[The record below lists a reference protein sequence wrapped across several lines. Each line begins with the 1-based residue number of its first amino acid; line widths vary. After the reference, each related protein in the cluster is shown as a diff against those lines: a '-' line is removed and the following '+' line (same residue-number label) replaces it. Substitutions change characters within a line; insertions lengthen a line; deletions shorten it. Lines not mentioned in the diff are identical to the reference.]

1 MVGVEKRKVSH
12 VMSVAMKSKLPFE
25 IYRPEKKI
33 THLKIGIYGDPGVGK
48 TTLAATAPKPIF
60 LNCEAGDVALR
71 NKEIDV
77 IRIDEFRKMPAILD
91 WLETN
96 AGSPGFYETVVV
108 DSLTELA
115 KRAMDDVLKSENRDM
130 PHQADWGRSME
141 YIRRVVRK
149 LRDLEMHTVFVA
161 GAIFKEDPTTGISEH
176 MPNLPGKLAPEVAG
190 YFDILGFLTMVRVSP
205 KEYGRRLMVQPS
217 PKWRAKDRTN
227 TLGAHL
233 DQDKFDLT
241 KMVAFVNGKEKNTAL
256 IDDELEQIQQN
267 LATA

>member
-1 MVGVEKRKVSH
+1 
-12 VMSVAMKSKLPFE
+12 MSVAKTKLPFE

-48 TTLAATAPKPIF
+48 TSLAATAPRPLF

-71 NKEIDV
+71 NKDIDV
-77 IRIDEFRKMPAILD
+77 IRVDDFSMMPMIMT
-91 WLETN
+91 WLEEN
-96 AGSPGFYETVVV
+96 AGKPDFYQTVVI
-108 DSLTELA
+108 DSLTELS
-115 KRAMDDVLKSENRDM
+115 KRAMDNVLKAENRDM
-130 PHQADWGRSME
+130 PHQADWGRSSE
-141 YIRRVVRK
+141 YVRRVVRK
-149 LRDLEMHTVFVA
+149 TRDLPIHTVYVL
-161 GAIFKEDPTTGISEH
+161 GSIFKEDAATGISEH

-227 TLGAHL
+227 TLGTHL
-233 DQDKFDLT
+233 DQDQFDLT
-241 KMVAFVNGKEKNTAL
+241 KMVSFVNGKEVNAKL
-256 IDDELEQIQQN
+256 IDQELAEIELN